1 MAIEI
6 KFEQPDRMLYRG
18 DSEVPKYL
26 GDLMD
31 KDAFNDEFCWW
42 WGPLQSNNWMYLP
55 SPNDFNRSDWKKVIK
70 CFAHF
75 GHDLEALK
83 NKERQLALAELERL
97 KVITNTA

>member
-1 MAIEI
+1 MIEI
-6 KFEQPDRMLYRG
+6 KYEEPDTTLYRG
-18 DSEVPKYL
+18 DTEVVKYL

-42 WGPLQSNNWMYLP
+42 YGDLQDNRWMYLP
-55 SPNDFNRSDWKKVIK
+55 NPNDFNKADWKKVIK

-83 NKERQLALAELERL
+83 EESRQMALAELKRL
-97 KVITNTA
+97 KAIV